1 MENNKYNIYN
11 YELSFDKPCAELS
24 LLKLCHGEK
33 ECHEMEQ
40 LRGDTWLSGQY
51 YAGNA
56 SSCVSKA
63 KRCKCCFST
72 SNLRLARASKRQCP
86 GEALLLVVKVV

>member
-1 MENNKYNIYN
+1 
-11 YELSFDKPCAELS
+11 
-24 LLKLCHGEK
+24 
-33 ECHEMEQ
+33 MEQ

-72 SNLRLARASKRQCP
+72 SNLRPRRGNVP
-86 GEALLLVVKVV
+86 GEALLLVVKVVLVVFLTQPNDIEDIECTKQTLL

>member
-1 MENNKYNIYN
+1 MENNKNNIYN
-11 YELSFDKPCAELS
+11 YEQTLRGGQTHATRVTSLLQGKQQDTTASRGTCAELS

-56 SSCVSKA
+56 SSCE
-63 KRCKCCFST
+63 
-72 SNLRLARASKRQCP
+72 Q
-86 GEALLLVVKVV
+86 GEAL

>member
-1 MENNKYNIYN
+1 
-11 YELSFDKPCAELS
+11 
-24 LLKLCHGEK
+24 
-33 ECHEMEQ
+33 MEQ

-63 KRCKCCFST
+63 KRCKMLFR
-72 SNLRLARASKRQCP
+72 NKQPLVARASKRQCP
-86 GEALLLVVKVV
+86 GEALLLVVKVVLVVFLTQPNDIEDIEWTKQTWL

>member
-1 MENNKYNIYN
+1 MRLLRMENNKNNKNNIYN
-11 YELSFDKPCAELS
+11 DEQLFGKPCAELS

-56 SSCVSKA
+56 SSCE
-63 KRCKCCFST
+63 
-72 SNLRLARASKRQCP
+72 QD
-86 GEALLLVVKVV
+86 EAL

>member
-1 MENNKYNIYN
+1 
-11 YELSFDKPCAELS
+11 
-24 LLKLCHGEK
+24 
-33 ECHEMEQ
+33 MEQ

-63 KRCKCCFST
+63 KRCKMLFLYKQPS
-72 SNLRLARASKRQCP
+72 ASKRQCP
-86 GEALLLVVKVV
+86 GEALLLVVKVVLVVFLTYPNDIENIELTKQTWL

>member
-1 MENNKYNIYN
+1 MNN
-11 YELSFDKPCAELS
+11 SFDKPCAELS

-40 LRGDTWLSGQY
+40 LCGDTWLSGQY

-63 KRCKCCFST
+63 KRWKMLFR
-72 SNLRLARASKRQCP
+72 NKQPLVARASKRQCP